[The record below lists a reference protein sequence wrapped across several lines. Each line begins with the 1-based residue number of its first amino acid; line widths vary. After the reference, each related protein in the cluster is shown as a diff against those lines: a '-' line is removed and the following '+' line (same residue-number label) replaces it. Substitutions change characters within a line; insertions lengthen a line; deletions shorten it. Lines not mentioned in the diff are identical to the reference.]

1 MGVKAGNTVFVD
13 SAVEQQQSKNE
24 VMKLLTEH
32 VERNIVKVGK
42 KYYRQK
48 TGIPQGSVLSTL
60 LCNFFY
66 AELEA
71 SLLGFLTGDTSVLLR
86 LIDDSLLITTER
98 EHAERF
104 LQIMYEGNED
114 YGISIKKDKTL
125 TNFTC
130 RIGGTEVPRLPS
142 QTSFPY
148 CGIRISTRDL
158 NLTKDFQLKDQ
169 RRVRDGLT
177 VEFSKLPGQT
187 FHRKTLK

>member
-1 MGVKAGNTVFVD
+1 M
-13 SAVEQQQSKNE
+13 EQQQSKNE

-48 TGIPQGSVLSTL
+48 TGIPQ
-60 LCNFFY
+60 
-66 AELEA
+66 
-71 SLLGFLTGDTSVLLR
+71 
-86 LIDDSLLITTER
+86 ER

-130 RIGGTEVPRLPS
+130 RIGETEVPRLPS

-158 NLTKDFQLKDQ
+158 NITKDFQLKDQ